1 MKFERRSNLSSL
13 TYMNNERPLRFTD
26 SYLTSTISTTSGL
39 GSNYT
44 TNTSGSSLTQTTPS
58 PHRKMSSTSIVDVS
72 ELPELDHTDT
82 STNYMDYRLSKQC
95 TNYFNRMHPQQLN
108 YDDISNGQRPHGYF
122 GNLIIIIFWHFIFQM

>member
-13 TYMNNERPLRFTD
+13 TYMINDRPLRFTD

-58 PHRKMSSTSIVDVS
+58 PRCKTSSTSFVDVP
-72 ELPELDHTDT
+72 ELPEQDHSDT
-82 STNYMDYRLSKQC
+82 STNYMDYRLSNQS
-95 TNYFNRMHPQQLN
+95 TNYFNRMHPQSN
-108 YDDISNGQRPHGYF
+108 YDDTLDGQRAHGHF
-122 GNLIIIIFWHFIFQM
+122 GNFINIFNISSSI

>member
-1 MKFERRSNLSSL
+1 MECRSNLSSL

-58 PHRKMSSTSIVDVS
+58 PRRKTSSTSFVDVP
-72 ELPELDHTDT
+72 ELPEQDHSDT
-82 STNYMDYRLSKQC
+82 STNYMDYRLSNQS
-95 TNYFNRMHPQQLN
+95 TNYFNRMHPQSN
-108 YDDISNGQRPHGYF
+108 YDGTLNGQQAHGYF
-122 GNLIIIIFWHFIFQM
+122 GNFRNIFNNLNSI